1 MKRSCVAAVVDY
13 GAGNLHSIQRGL
25 ERQGLEVRLIDAP
38 AALDDVDA
46 LVVPGDGAFGPAM
59 AGLRAQ
65 GFPGRIRSFVDS
77 GRPFLGVCL
86 GMQLLFEESDE
97 DGRHEGLGLLPG
109 RVVRLA
115 GAVKIPQMGWNSLS
129 LLRPAPL
136 LEGCGADEY
145 VYFIHSYHAVPADPT
160 LIAATTEYGGPVAAV
175 VGRDNVWATQ
185 FHPEKSGS
193 VGARML
199 ASFARWAVGAGAA
212 RR

>member
-1 MKRSCVAAVVDY
+1 MKRSCAAAVVDY

-46 LVVPGDGAFGPAM
+46 LVVPGDGAFAPAM
-59 AGLRAQ
+59 ARLRAQ

-109 RVVRLA
+109 RVVRLP
-115 GAVKIPQMGWNSLS
+115 GTVKIPQMGWNSLT

-136 LEGCGADEY
+136 LDGCGTEEY

-160 LIAATTEYGGPVAAV
+160 LVAATTEYGGPVAAV

-185 FHPEKSGS
+185 FHPEKSGR
-193 VGARML
+193 VGTRML
-199 ASFARWAVGAGAA
+199 ANFARWAVGAGAA

>member
-1 MKRSCVAAVVDY
+1 MKRPYVTAVVDY
-13 GAGNLHSIQRGL
+13 GAGNLHSIRRGL
-25 ERQGLEVRLIDAP
+25 ERQGLEVRVIDSP
-38 AALDDVDA
+38 GALDDADA

-59 AGLRAQ
+59 ARLRAQ
-65 GFPGRIRSFVDS
+65 GFLDRIRSFVDS

-109 RVVRLA
+109 RVMRLP
-115 GAVKIPQMGWNSLS
+115 GTVKVPHMGWNTLN
-129 LLRPAPL
+129 LLRPSPL
-136 LEGCGADEY
+136 LDGCRTGQY

-160 LIAATTEYGGPVAAV
+160 LIVAATEYGGPVAAV
-175 VGRDNVWATQ
+175 VGRGNVWATQ

-199 ASFARWAVGAGAA
+199 ADFARWAVGAGAA
-212 RR
+212 SR